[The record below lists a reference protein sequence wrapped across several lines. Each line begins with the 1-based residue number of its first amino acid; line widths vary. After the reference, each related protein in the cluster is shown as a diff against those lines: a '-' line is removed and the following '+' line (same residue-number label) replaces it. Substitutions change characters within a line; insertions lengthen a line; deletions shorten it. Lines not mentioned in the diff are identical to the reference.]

1 MSQIKDNSLTKK
13 ERLCGKSV
21 ISDLFNSNDTLFCYP
36 FRCLWSIRQPKEGDA
51 SEVEASCVSVLFS
64 VPKKKIKRANKRNLI
79 KRRMKESY
87 RLNKHSLTESLSA
100 SNRSINMAL
109 MYVSTDIIDY
119 HKIEAAIKTL
129 LHELEKI
136 NK

>member
-1 MSQIKDNSLTKK
+1 MEKVMDNSLTKK

-21 ISDLFNSNDTLFCYP
+21 IAELFNSNNSLFCYP
-36 FRCLWSIRQPKEGDA
+36 FRCVWAIKPIKEDG
-51 SEVEASCVSVLFS
+51 SSGNSVGVSVLFS
-64 VPKKKIKRANKRNLI
+64 VPKRKVKRANKRNLL

-87 RLNKHSLTESLSA
+87 RLNKHPLLESVTEKNL
-100 SNRSINMAL
+100 SINMAL

-119 HKIEAAIKTL
+119 CKIEVAIKTL
-129 LHELEKI
+129 LLEVEKI